1 MTFQPSMHT
10 EIRGIHAREPLRF
23 RAWQGVV
30 ADYWQA
36 RGTAGGGGYYTSP
49 YPRIVLFLD
58 QGSTALELAG
68 GAGRGSGLGALYVP
82 AEVPITSRILH
93 DGDFAHVDLHL
104 QPGAL
109 ERRLAGLRLG
119 RDPRQA
125 HFLEQSHRLRP
136 LAGLIADELTH
147 ALRPEQMLE
156 GLLIA
161 TLTEVFEAR
170 PDDQVVRP
178 GTQRG
183 GLTPFQMAAVK
194 RCFQQAID
202 RHLSVAELAQAA
214 GLSESWFAHAFK
226 LTTGQSPQRWQMQ
239 RRLAL
244 AARMIVTEPARPLV
258 QIAAATG
265 FADQPHFSRAFRAEY
280 GQPPAAWR
288 RDKAGA
294 GLGEPLPERAAGR
307 STGFP
312 TG

>member
-1 MTFQPSMHT
+1 MTFQPSMQA

-36 RGTAGGGGYYTSP
+36 RGTVGGGGYYTSP
-49 YPRIVLFLD
+49 HPRIVLFPD
-58 QGSTALELAG
+58 QGSSALELSGDRA
-68 GAGRGSGLGALYVP
+68 RGSGLAALYVP
-82 AEVPITSRILH
+82 AHVPITSRILH

-104 QPGAL
+104 QPEAL
-109 ERRLAGLRLG
+109 DRRLAGLRLG
-119 RDPRQA
+119 RDPNRPQ
-125 HFLEQSHRLRP
+125 FLLQGQRLRP
-136 LAGLIADELTH
+136 LAGLIADELTCPS
-147 ALRPEQMLE
+147 RPEQMLE

-161 TLTEVFEAR
+161 TLTEVFDARGDDPRAIEAR
-170 PDDQVVRP
+170 PTV
-178 GTQRG
+178 QRG

-194 RCFQQAID
+194 RCFHQAID
-202 RHLSVAELAQAA
+202 RHLSVAELARAA

-244 AARMIVTEPARPLV
+244 AARMIVTDPDRPLV

-288 RDKAGA
+288 RERHGA
-294 GLGEPLPERAAGR
+294 AVPDLSGPGFA
-307 STGFP
+307 TG
-312 TG
+312 